1 MLTISKPSMKP
12 FRRRP
17 RRLVVVVVP
26 LRVESAPDAGAWCQ
40 HTKFEQ
46 ETLAGEQLRREERE
60 LEMMQVKDMLKSFQE
75 EVLGRLGNVENEVTA
90 MKDAVATHTSLVESL
105 QSVRWRWCI
114 PADAEAYI

>member
-1 MLTISKPSMKP
+1 MELINEQVAALSSKPTSNCG
-12 FRRRP
+12 
-17 RRLVVVVVP
+17 VV
-26 LRVESAPDAGAWCQ
+26 
-40 HTKFEQ
+40 T
-46 ETLAGEQLRREERE
+46 EQLRREERE